1 MAEHWPEDALSRD
14 EFLGGQLRLWQPKQG
29 YRAGVDPV
37 LLAASVPAR
46 AGDAV
51 LDLGCGAGVAA
62 LCVAQRVPGVQ
73 AVGLEVQPGYADLA
87 RRNADE
93 NGLALE
99 VFEGDLAQMPDP
111 LKQRQFTHVLANPPY
126 FDRNASTKV
135 SDAGR
140 EVARGEATP
149 LEAWVEAAAKRCAP
163 KGTVTLIQRAERLP
177 EMLSHAARHLGS
189 LEVMP
194 LIPRKGRAARLV
206 LLRGRK
212 GGRAAFR
219 LHDGWLL
226 HEGGSHPGDREN
238 YNAATTCILRLGEP
252 LLFLE

>member
-1 MAEHWPEDALSRD
+1 MAEHWPDAALSRD

-37 LLAASVPAR
+37 LLAASIPAR
-46 AGDAV
+46 EGDSV

-73 AVGLEVQPGYADLA
+73 AVGLEVQPEYAELA
-87 RRNADE
+87 RRNANE

-99 VFEGDLAQMPDP
+99 VVDGDLAEMPAS

-135 SDAGR
+135 ADTGR
-140 EVARGEATP
+140 EIGRGEATP
-149 LEAWVEAAAKRCAP
+149 LESWITAAAKRCAP

-177 EMLSHAARHLGS
+177 EMLSHAAKHLGS
-189 LEVMP
+189 LEVLP

-219 LHDGWLL
+219 LHDGWVL
-226 HEGGSHPGDREN
+226 HEGGGHPGDREN
-238 YNAATTCILRLGEP
+238 YNAASTCILRLGAP
-252 LLFLE
+252 LPFPD

>member
-1 MAEHWPEDALSRD
+1 MAEHWPDDALSRD

-37 LLAASVPAR
+37 LLAASVSAG
-46 AGDAV
+46 AGDTV

-62 LCVAQRVPGVQ
+62 LCVASRVPGVT
-73 AVGLEVQPGYADLA
+73 ATGLEVQPGYADLA
-87 RRNADE
+87 RRNASE
-93 NGLALE
+93 NDTELE
-99 VFEGDLAQMPDP
+99 VVQGDLTRMPDT

-126 FDRNASTKV
+126 FDRADSTKV
-135 SDAGR
+135 SDDGREAGR
-140 EVARGEATP
+140 GEVTP
-149 LEAWVEAAAKRCAP
+149 LSDWVEAAAKRCAP

-177 EMLSHAARHLGS
+177 ELLTHAARHLGN
-189 LEVMP
+189 LEVLP

-219 LHDGWLL
+219 LHDGWVL
-226 HEGGSHPGDREN
+226 HEGDSHPGDREN
-238 YNAATTCILRLGEP
+238 YNAATTCILRLGAP
-252 LLFLE
+252 LLFPD